1 MRQDIQDTFLSLK
14 NSLEDTK
21 RKIEKLTNDRG
32 SEEEIAALC
41 EKRLNII
48 ETLHDLADSAI
59 EKEKEVE
66 QGVDIARFA
75 REEMEKIIC
84 PVVDDPVR
92 RVREVWR
99 IVDNCRD
106 EFLAVNEIYVYL
118 DILLLLARNKDFD
131 AYLLYLEKNRIEK
144 DRLYLPKRKQFLKV
158 GIIDSLQY
166 MIDDKLD
173 ILTISMPPGTGK
185 TTLSKF
191 FISAIIGWFPTEF
204 NLFWSHSADIARM
217 YYDGVY
223 DILSNNTEY
232 TWQEIF
238 AGLAVTNT
246 NAKMGCL
253 NVGKYKPFQSLQTTS
268 TGAENAGKV
277 RASKFL
283 MLDDLIGKL
292 EEALNINQLEKLW
305 KAYST
310 DSRQRKIDGCKEIH
324 IATRWSVHD
333 PIGKLQRAYEGN
345 TKTRTR
351 FIAIPDIDEETGES
365 NFDYEYDGFSKQ
377 FYEDQALLMDDISYR
392 CLYKNQ
398 PIERE
403 GLLYHD
409 EDLRRYLSLPLQ
421 EPDAI
426 LAICDVKNKGTDY
439 MFMPVMCQY
448 GNDYYLVD
456 CVCDDNSD
464 FDIQYEKLSDLLVRD
479 NVLSCEFE
487 SNTGGDRVA
496 YEVQERVTKKGGS
509 CTITTHPTETNKETR
524 IIVNADWVKRNVLFR
539 DKSLYTPKE
548 DYGIMM
554 NWLLCYSTVGKNN
567 HDDVPDGLAN
577 FRLFVDGMRPQIA
590 TVEAA
595 FNPFRSRGY
604 Y

>member
-1 MRQDIQDTFLSLK
+1 MRPDIQETFDLLK
-14 NSLEDTK
+14 NSLKTNPNTLDV
-21 RKIEKLTNDRG
+21 IE
-32 SEEEIAALC
+32 ALY
-41 EKRLNII
+41 
-48 ETLHDLADSAI
+48 DLANSSI
-59 EKEKEVE
+59 EKEKQVADGVE
-66 QGVDIARFA
+66 IARFA
-75 REEMEKIIC
+75 REEMEKVIC
-84 PVVDDPVR
+84 PDIADPIK

-99 IVDNCRD
+99 IIDDCRD
-106 EFLAVNEIYVYL
+106 NSLGVDEIYVYM

-131 AYLLYLEKNRIEK
+131 SYLLYLEKNRLEK
-144 DRLYLPKRKQFLKV
+144 DRLYLPKRKQFDKV
-158 GIIDSLQY
+158 GIIKALQD

-185 TTLSKF
+185 TSLSKF
-191 FISAIIGWFPTEF
+191 FISAVIGWFPNDF

-223 DILSNNTEY
+223 DILTNSTEY

-238 AGLAVTNT
+238 AGLAVTST

-305 KAYST
+305 RSYST

-324 IATRWSVHD
+324 IATRWSVND

-365 NFDYEYDGFSKQ
+365 NFDYEYDGFSKE

-409 EDLRRYLSLPLQ
+409 EDLRRYLSLPMQ
-421 EPDAI
+421 EPDAV
-426 LAICDVKNKGTDY
+426 LAVCDVKNKGTDF
-439 MFMPVMCQY
+439 MFMPVMYQY

-464 FDIQYEKLSDLLVRD
+464 FDIQYEKLKNMLVKY
-479 NVLSCEFE
+479 NVQACEFE
-487 SNTGGDRVA
+487 SNAGGDRAA
-496 YEVQERVTKKGGS
+496 YEVELRLLASGS
-509 CTITTHPTETNKETR
+509 TCTITTHPTETNKETR
-524 IIVNADWVKRNVLFR
+524 IIVNAEWVKRNVLFR

-577 FRLFVDGMRPQIA
+577 FRLYVDGMRPQIA